1 MVDNLQTALQAVMAS
16 EQAVT
21 VYLNQLTN
29 GSSTGRSGK
38 IIRVGQDYFMIQD
51 DAGTAHLIPFK
62 AITLMEAVPR

>member
-51 DAGTAHLIPFK
+51 DAGAAHLIAFN

>member
-16 EQAVT
+16 EPAVT

-51 DAGTAHLIPFK
+51 DAGAAHLIPFN

>member
-51 DAGTAHLIPFK
+51 DAGAAHLIPS
-62 AITLMEAVPR
+62 TPSP

>member
-51 DAGTAHLIPFK
+51 DAGAAHLIPFK